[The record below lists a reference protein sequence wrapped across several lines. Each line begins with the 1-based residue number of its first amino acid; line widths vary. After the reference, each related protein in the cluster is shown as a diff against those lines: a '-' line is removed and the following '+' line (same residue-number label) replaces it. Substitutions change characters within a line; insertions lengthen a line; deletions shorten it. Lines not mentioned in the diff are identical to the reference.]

1 MLHAFQIL
9 PLALHTLV
17 ALHLRHRL
25 RPFETVAV
33 VLLDE
38 VGEDEGIG
46 TLAAV
51 FRQHADEYQIHGIGG
66 MALHHP
72 QKPKPSPREELAV
85 AVLLQRLGHGWEG
98 YAETDQTVVV
108 VAIYHTG
115 DEVHIRHLDI
125 RIHIP
130 VDLPVGELLEIVEIL
145 VGLVDDAEDFPAHAA
160 LNQFVLGKLMHVQ
173 IVAALD
179 ELGCLGK
186 FRRGYLRHLDAVLQP
201 VVVLLEELQ
210 SIHVL
215 GIIRVIVVDVHGGF
229 LVESFDEHSFTV
241 HIGKAKWP
249 YQFFHATLSAPVG
262 CGIQQHTG
270 NFQVIDEVEP
280 SEAHLL
286 LVPLVVGTMVDD
298 GGNAAYH
305 LRDAVVD
312 SQEILRFA
320 EIEGWILVFAQCI
333 PLVKTQVRNGI
344 FATFIK
350 VVIELYESSQS
361 FLGSNGYDSNITH

>member
-9 PLALHTLV
+9 PLTLHTLV

-51 FRQHADEYQIHGIGG
+51 FRQHADEHQIHGISG

-98 YAETDQTVVV
+98 YAETDQAVVV

-130 VDLPVGELLEIVEIL
+130 VNLSVGELLEIVEIL
-145 VGLVDDAEDFPAHAA
+145 VGFVDDVENLLSHTA
-160 LNQFVLGKLMHVQ
+160 LNQFVLGKLAHVQ

-210 SIHVL
+210 CIHVL
-215 GIIRVIVVDVHGGF
+215 GI
-229 LVESFDEHSFTV
+229 
-241 HIGKAKWP
+241 
-249 YQFFHATLSAPVG
+249 
-262 CGIQQHTG
+262 
-270 NFQVIDEVEP
+270 
-280 SEAHLL
+280 
-286 LVPLVVGTMVDD
+286 
-298 GGNAAYH
+298 
-305 LRDAVVD
+305 
-312 SQEILRFA
+312 
-320 EIEGWILVFAQCI
+320 
-333 PLVKTQVRNGI
+333 
-344 FATFIK
+344 
-350 VVIELYESSQS
+350 
-361 FLGSNGYDSNITH
+361 

>member
-1 MLHAFQIL
+1 M
-9 PLALHTLV
+9 
-17 ALHLRHRL
+17 
-25 RPFETVAV
+25 
-33 VLLDE
+33 
-38 VGEDEGIG
+38 
-46 TLAAV
+46 
-51 FRQHADEYQIHGIGG
+51 
-66 MALHHP
+66 
-72 QKPKPSPREELAV
+72 
-85 AVLLQRLGHGWEG
+85 
-98 YAETDQTVVV
+98 
-108 VAIYHTG
+108 IY
-115 DEVHIRHLDI
+115 E
-125 RIHIP
+125 IHIP
-130 VDLPVGELLEIVEIL
+130 VNLPVGELLEIVEIL
-145 VGLVDDAEDFPAHAA
+145 VGFVDDVENLLAHTS
-160 LNQFVLGKLMHVQ
+160 LNQFVLGKLAHVQ

-186 FRRGYLRHLDAVLQP
+186 FRRSYLRHLDAVLQP

-215 GIIRVIVVDVHGGF
+215 GIIRVIVVDVHGRF

-241 HIGKAKWP
+241 HIGKAKWS
-249 YQFFHATLSAPVG
+249 YQFFHATLSAPPG

-305 LRDAVVD
+305 LRDAVID
-312 SQEILRFA
+312 SQKILRFA
-320 EIEGWILVFAQCI
+320 EIEGRVLVFAQCI

>member
-1 MLHAFQIL
+1 MRFISAIL
-9 PLALHTLV
+9 
-17 ALHLRHRL
+17 
-25 RPFETVAV
+25 
-33 VLLDE
+33 
-38 VGEDEGIG
+38 
-46 TLAAV
+46 
-51 FRQHADEYQIHGIGG
+51 
-66 MALHHP
+66 
-72 QKPKPSPREELAV
+72 
-85 AVLLQRLGHGWEG
+85 
-98 YAETDQTVVV
+98 
-108 VAIYHTG
+108 IYESTY
-115 DEVHIRHLDI
+115 LS
-125 RIHIP
+125 
-130 VDLPVGELLEIVEIL
+130 VGELLEIVEIL
-145 VGLVDDAEDFPAHAA
+145 VGFVDDAEDFPAHAA
-160 LNQFVLGKLMHVQ
+160 LNQFVLGKLMHMQ

-179 ELGCLGK
+179 ELGRLGE
-186 FRRGYLRHLDAVLQP
+186 FRRSYLRHLDAVLQP

-229 LVESFDEHSFTV
+229 LVESFDEHSLAV

-249 YQFFHATLSAPVG
+249 YQFFHATLSAPPG

-270 NFQVIDEVEP
+270 NLEIIDEVEP

-305 LRDAVVD
+305 LRDAVID

-320 EIEGWILVFAQCI
+320 EVEGRILAFAQCI

>member
-1 MLHAFQIL
+1 
-9 PLALHTLV
+9 
-17 ALHLRHRL
+17 
-25 RPFETVAV
+25 
-33 VLLDE
+33 
-38 VGEDEGIG
+38 
-46 TLAAV
+46 
-51 FRQHADEYQIHGIGG
+51 

-72 QKPKPSPREELAV
+72 QKSQPSPWEELAV

-98 YAETDQTVVV
+98 YAETDQAVVV

-130 VDLPVGELLEIVEIL
+130 VDLSVGELLEIVEIL
-145 VGLVDDAEDFPAHAA
+145 VGFVDDAEDFPAHAA
-160 LNQFVLGKLMHVQ
+160 LNQFVLGKLMHMQ

-186 FRRGYLRHLDAVLQP
+186 
-201 VVVLLEELQ
+201 
-210 SIHVL
+210 
-215 GIIRVIVVDVHGGF
+215 
-229 LVESFDEHSFTV
+229 
-241 HIGKAKWP
+241 WP
-249 YQFFHATLSAPVG
+249 YQFYHTTLSATPG

-270 NFQVIDEVEP
+270 NLEIIDEVEP

-305 LRDAVVD
+305 LRDAVID

-320 EIEGWILVFAQCI
+320 EVEGRILAFAQCI